1 MALSLFKRTE
11 PRWFLRPAQGLNVAD
26 VDLSTVSA
34 AVNMDQSEVGIT
46 TAPVFVLIKNEGKK
60 PLPDMLAI
68 LRAPAGASIIH
79 PEELFG
85 VAEKRQRTGKMRAG
99 QIIRYKVA
107 IKTKPDFRGGV
118 LEFEL
123 RNPDVSP
130 SGPGYFS
137 IKLNLQADR
146 L

>member
-46 TAPVFVLIKNEGKK
+46 TTPVFVLIKNEGKK

-79 PEELFG
+79 LEELFG

>member
-11 PRWFLRPAQGLNVAD
+11 SRWLLRPAQGLNVAD
-26 VDLSTVSA
+26 VDISTVSA
-34 AVNMDQSEVGIT
+34 AVNVDQSEVGVT
-46 TAPVFVLIKNEGKK
+46 AAPVFVLIKNEGKK
-60 PLPDMLAI
+60 PLPDMLAV
-68 LRAPAGASIIH
+68 LRAPAGISIIH

-85 VAEKRQRTGKMRAG
+85 VTEKRQRTGKMRAG

-107 IKTKPDFRGGV
+107 IKTKPEFRGGV

-123 RNPDVSP
+123 RNPDLSP
-130 SGPGYFS
+130 SDPSYFT

>member
-11 PRWFLRPAQGLNVAD
+11 PRWYLGPAQGLNVAD

-130 SGPGYFS
+130 SDPGYFS
-137 IKLNLQADR
+137 IRLNLHADR